1 MVVCSSQARTLSLAT
16 MTDIRPAQLPG
27 DLNHVRSLF
36 GEYADNLGVDLCF
49 QDFEAELAALP
60 GKYEPP
66 EGRLLLAWSGTE
78 PVGCVALRPLDRVT
92 CEMKRLYVRPQ
103 ARGEQL
109 GRRLAE
115 RICQE
120 ARSAGYARICL
131 DTLPTMAAAIKLYAS
146 LGFKPIEPYVFNP
159 IPGAIFLALE
169 L

>member
-1 MVVCSSQARTLSLAT
+1 VCSSQARTLSMAT

-115 RICQE
+115 RILSG
-120 ARSAGYARICL
+120 SALGWLRANLPGYAANHGCCYQAVCVAGLQTDR
-131 DTLPTMAAAIKLYAS
+131 
-146 LGFKPIEPYVFNP
+146 
-159 IPGAIFLALE
+159 ALRT
-169 L
+169 